1 VNDRDVEEE
10 DMEEEEEWRISMTD
24 DMVGGGRKEI
34 GEETMSGVKSSTAE
48 CRYGQVLV
56 NRSQS
61 HTHISIPFPL
71 DPYTTSLLSQPNE
84 YNVYLTDRLLSKG
97 PLKPWS
103 AISPNSLLCY
113 VGTFEKVRSGL
124 SSTSKGNP

>member
-1 VNDRDVEEE
+1 
-10 DMEEEEEWRISMTD
+10 
-24 DMVGGGRKEI
+24 
-34 GEETMSGVKSSTAE
+34 MSGVKSSTAE
-48 CRYGQVLV
+48 CRFLV

-61 HTHISIPFPL
+61 HTHTISIPFPL

-84 YNVYLTDRLLSKG
+84 YNVYLADMLLSKG

-103 AISPNSLLCY
+103 AISSNSLLCY